1 MDPTS
6 QMDLTIQES
15 SVSDKIDADIC
26 PLCLD
31 VFYTTQELLKHVL
44 DTYYISTSN
53 SSCSKSYEK
62 SNCDTVCQLC
72 PNSDFK
78 DPSDLLKHF
87 FDKHRVSSQPTCDVK
102 NEINGNTS
110 EINIK
115 SEVIEPSEIL
125 ETKVKAEDL
134 NVKIEELL
142 GPFQWEENNL
152 AYNNVKIE
160 EPSDETVP
168 EHTIEPKNIKV
179 SSEVLAKG
187 EITKERKK
195 TTKIPKCPFCSEEIP
210 PTTKLRVHLRSK
222 HRTDKEVP
230 RCKVCE
236 KIFATP
242 HALEDH
248 LNDKH
253 GYEYECNLCP
263 LSFNSKVGLQN
274 HKSYGHRCEFFPFC
288 LTIFKSVKRRS
299 NHMLHHKFQCQNC
312 YIIFPSKQDL
322 NYHVCPSKL
331 NCKCSFPSA
340 FNFNTLKFI
349 FEDKKEK
356 EKASCERCD
365 RIRWENSIQE
375 VLTPELLVFQH
386 LKTLNYSDKLVK
398 RFCQIVKLSPQ
409 EKEKN
414 VVSIQEVLQYYKSHE
429 NAIIRC
435 EFCDEKFTSK
445 IKLKHHV
452 EIVHSKENDVGQN
465 SKKRKQEKDG
475 KDPYDDKSMKKVKF
489 NL

>member
-6 QMDLTIQES
+6 QLDLKVQES

-44 DTYYISTSN
+44 DTYYITSN
-53 SSCSKSYEK
+53 SSYSKPYEK

-78 DPSDLLKHF
+78 NPSDLLKHF

-142 GPFQWEENNL
+142 GPFQFEENNL

-160 EPSDETVP
+160 EPSDESVP

-179 SSEVLAKG
+179 SSELLAKG

-195 TTKIPKCPFCSEEIP
+195 TTKIPKCPFCSEEILP
-210 PTTKLRVHLRSK
+210 PTKLRVHLRRK
-222 HRTDKEVP
+222 HRKDKNVP
-230 RCKVCE
+230 KCKVCK

-242 HALEDH
+242 FALEDH
-248 LNDKH
+248 LNGIHGHLNVKH
-253 GYEYECNLCP
+253 EYEYQCDLCP
-263 LSFNSKVGLQN
+263 LSFNSKVGLKK
-274 HKSYGHRCEFFPFC
+274 HKSDGHKCEFFPFC
-288 LTIFKSVKRRS
+288 PTIFKSVEARS
-299 NHMLHHKFQCQNC
+299 NHMLCHKFQCQNC
-312 YIIFPSKQDL
+312 QIMFLWKKDFKK
-322 NYHVCPSKL
+322 HVCPSEL
-331 NCKCSFPSA
+331 NCKCKLRFPTA
-340 FNFNTLKFI
+340 FDFNTLKFI
-349 FEDKKEK
+349 FEDNKGK

-365 RIRWENSIQE
+365 IIRRKYIKS
-375 VLTPELLVFQH
+375 QH
-386 LKTLNYSDKLVK
+386 PRHRHVATL
-398 RFCQIVKLSPQ
+398 
-409 EKEKN
+409 
-414 VVSIQEVLQYYKSHE
+414 KSHE
-429 NAIIRC
+429 NVIRC
-435 EFCDEKFTSK
+435 EFCDEE
-445 IKLKHHV
+445 L

-489 NL
+489 NV